1 MLASLDLDNKIDI
14 LEEKERKNKGLKGA
28 KEEGSKGGGKHGGER
43 EKRREEG
50 RTERGGGGRWAGE
63 QAAGAAQGRCAAP
76 GTSLVGG
83 RATEGVG
90 LRHFKGSNC
99 RPRCWSILQGDGR
112 QIKDTFLA

>member
-1 MLASLDLDNKIDI
+1 MLASLDLNNNIDI
-14 LEEKERKNKGLKGA
+14 LKQKERKNKGLKGA
-28 KEEGSKGGGKHGGER
+28 KEEGSKGGENTEER
-43 EKRREEG
+43 GRRGEEG

>member
-28 KEEGSKGGGKHGGER
+28 KEEGSKGGENTEER
-43 EKRREEG
+43 GRRGEEG

-63 QAAGAAQGRCAAP
+63 QAAGAAQGRRAAL

-83 RATEGVG
+83 RATEGVR